1 MFETSAKAVKVVGG
15 DTNYYKEVT
24 TTNLYVEQVIGGK
37 INTLTITNDSATDV
51 VSVSFD
57 GATVETELK
66 AGETVTLHTVS
77 IASVYVKG
85 AAGGD
90 KLRIWGW

>member
-24 TTNLYVEQVIGGK
+24 ATNLYVEQVIGAK
-37 INTLTITNDSATDV
+37 INTLTVTNDSATDV
-51 VSVSFD
+51 ISVSFD

>member
-37 INTLTITNDSATDV
+37 INTLTVANDSASDV
-51 VSVSFD
+51 VSVAFD

-77 IASVYVKG
+77 ITSVYIKG
-85 AAGGD
+85 TAGGD
-90 KLRIWGW
+90 KVRLWGW